1 MNEFLDT
8 HWIDPE
14 RFLGYNKIVYGGVML
29 GEKIHGLVIQKRTAS
44 DKDIQIFTFH
54 NNGAFLFHLLSS

>member
-8 HWIDPE
+8 HRIDPE

-29 GEKIHGLVIQKRTAS
+29 WEKKTDIIGLLN
-44 DKDIQIFTFH
+44 QINSFP
-54 NNGAFLFHLLSS
+54 

>member
-14 RFLGYNKIVYGGVML
+14 RFLGYNKIVYGPDLDGERMPGTLLQGVPV
-29 GEKIHGLVIQKRTAS
+29 GFPDRS
-44 DKDIQIFTFH
+44 F
-54 NNGAFLFHLLSS
+54 